1 MKTNPSFSFKWATIL
16 FNYKDYQIKYRNGM
30 WSSIEEIWVNDE
42 LKHRQSSWKW
52 RTQNSVELSNGE
64 MLNFDFG
71 YEKINGKRFTFREGF
86 TFPSQSLSLYV
97 KSGENEIF
105 RLEPKKEIIGWIGV
119 LVCLL
124 IGFLIGFFGLH
135 LIFG

>member
-1 MKTNPSFSFKWATIL
+1 MKTNPSFGFKWATIL

-30 WSSIEEIWVNDE
+30 WSSIEEIWINDE
-42 LKHRQSSWKW
+42 LKHRKSSWKW
-52 RTQNSVELSNGE
+52 RSQNSVELSNGE
-64 MLNFDFG
+64 TLNFDFG
-71 YEKINGKRFTFREGF
+71 YEKIKGKRI
-86 TFPSQSLSLYV
+86 SQALSLYV

-105 RLEPKKEIIGWIGV
+105 RLEPEKEIIGWKGL

-124 IGFLIGFFGLH
+124 IGFLIGYFVLP

>member
-16 FNYKDYQIKYRNGM
+16 FNYKEYQIKYRSGM

-42 LKHRQSSWKW
+42 LKHRQSSFKW

-64 MLNFDFG
+64 TLNFDYG
-71 YEKINGKRFTFREGF
+71 YEKIKGKRLT
-86 TFPSQSLSLYV
+86 QALSLYV

-105 RLEPKKEIIGWIGV
+105 RLEPEKEIIGWKG
-119 LVCLL
+119 LLACLL
-124 IGFLIGFFGLH
+124 IGFLIGFFVLPF
-135 LIFG
+135 IFG

>member
-1 MKTNPSFSFKWATIL
+1 MKTNPDFSFKWATIL

-64 MLNFDFG
+64 TLNFDFG
-71 YEKINGKRFTFREGF
+71 YEKIKGKPFTFGRLA
-86 TFPSQSLSLYV
+86 LSLYV

-105 RLEPKKEIIGWIGV
+105 RLEPEKEIIGWKG
-119 LVCLL
+119 LLACLL
-124 IGFLIGFFGLH
+124 IGFLIGFFVLP

>member
-16 FNYKDYQIKYRNGM
+16 FNYKEYQIKYRSGM

-42 LKHRQSSWKW
+42 LKHRQSSFKW

-64 MLNFDFG
+64 TLNFDFG
-71 YEKINGKRFTFREGF
+71 YEKIKGKRLT
-86 TFPSQSLSLYV
+86 QALSLYV

-105 RLEPKKEIIGWIGV
+105 RLEPEKEIIGWKGL

-124 IGFLIGFFGLH
+124 IGFLIGFFVLP
-135 LIFG
+135 LISG

>member
-1 MKTNPSFSFKWATIL
+1 MKTNPDFSFKWATIL

-30 WSSIEEIWVNDE
+30 WNSTEEIWINDE

-52 RTQNSVELSNGE
+52 RTQNSVELPNGE
-64 MLNFDFG
+64 TLNFDFG
-71 YEKINGKRFTFREGF
+71 YEKIKGKRIT
-86 TFPSQSLSLYV
+86 QALSLYV

-105 RLEPKKEIIGWIGV
+105 RLEPEKEIIGWKGL

-124 IGFLIGFFGLH
+124 IGFLIGFFVIP

>member
-1 MKTNPSFSFKWATIL
+1 MKTNPDFSFKWATIL
-16 FNYKDYQIKYRNGM
+16 FNYKDKQIKYRNGM
-30 WSSIEEIWVNDE
+30 WSSTEEIWINDE

-52 RTQNSVELSNGE
+52 RTQNSVELPNGE
-64 MLNFDFG
+64 TLNFDFG
-71 YEKINGKRFTFREGF
+71 YEKIKGKRIT
-86 TFPSQSLSLYV
+86 QALSLYV

-105 RLEPKKEIIGWIGV
+105 RLEPEKEIIGWKGL

-124 IGFLIGFFGLH
+124 IGFLIGFFVIP

>member
-1 MKTNPSFSFKWATIL
+1 MKTNPSFGFKWATIL

-30 WSSIEEIWVNDE
+30 WSSIEEIWINDE
-42 LKHRQSSWKW
+42 LKHRKSSWKW
-52 RTQNSVELSNGE
+52 RSKNSVELSNGE

-71 YEKINGKRFTFREGF
+71 YEKIKGKRI
-86 TFPSQSLSLYV
+86 SQALSLYV

-105 RLEPKKEIIGWIGV
+105 RLEPEKEIIGWKGL

-124 IGFLIGFFGLH
+124 IGFLIGFFVLP

>member
-1 MKTNPSFSFKWATIL
+1 MKTNPDFSFKWATIL

-42 LKHRQSSWKW
+42 LKHRQSSFKW

-64 MLNFDFG
+64 TLNFDFG
-71 YEKINGKRFTFREGF
+71 YEKIKGKRLT
-86 TFPSQSLSLYV
+86 QALSLYV

-105 RLEPKKEIIGWIGV
+105 RLEPEKEIIGWKGL

-124 IGFLIGFFGLH
+124 IGFLIGFFVLP

>member
-1 MKTNPSFSFKWATIL
+1 MKTNPSFGFKWATIL

-30 WSSIEEIWVNDE
+30 WSSIEEIWINDE
-42 LKHRQSSWKW
+42 LKHRKSSWKW
-52 RTQNSVELSNGE
+52 RSQNSVELSNGE
-64 MLNFDFG
+64 TLNFDFG
-71 YEKINGKRFTFREGF
+71 YEKIKGKCIT
-86 TFPSQSLSLYV
+86 QALSLYV

-105 RLEPKKEIIGWIGV
+105 RLEPEKEIIGWKGL

-124 IGFLIGFFGLH
+124 IGFLIGFFVLP

>member
-1 MKTNPSFSFKWATIL
+1 MKTNPSYSYKWATIL

-30 WSSIEEIWVNDE
+30 WSGIEEIWVNDE

-64 MLNFDFG
+64 TLNFDFG
-71 YEKINGKRFTFREGF
+71 YEKIKGKRFTFGRRA
-86 TFPSQSLSLYV
+86 LSLYV

-105 RLEPKKEIIGWIGV
+105 RLEPEKEIIGWKG
-119 LVCLL
+119 LLACLL
-124 IGFLIGFFGLH
+124 IGFLIGFFVLPF
-135 LIFG
+135 IFG

>member
-1 MKTNPSFSFKWATIL
+1 MKTNPDFSFKWATIL

-30 WSSIEEIWVNDE
+30 WSSIEEIWINDE

-64 MLNFDFG
+64 TLNFDFG
-71 YEKINGKRFTFREGF
+71 YEKIKGKRIT
-86 TFPSQSLSLYV
+86 QALSLYV

-105 RLEPKKEIIGWIGV
+105 RLEPEKEIIGWKGL

-124 IGFLIGFFGLH
+124 IGFLIGYFVLP
-135 LIFG
+135 LIFV

>member
-1 MKTNPSFSFKWATIL
+1 MKTNPNFGFKWATIL

-30 WSSIEEIWVNDE
+30 WSSIEEIWINDE
-42 LKHRQSSWKW
+42 LKHRKSSWKW
-52 RTQNSVELSNGE
+52 RSQNSVELSNGE
-64 MLNFDFG
+64 TLNFDFG
-71 YEKINGKRFTFREGF
+71 YEKIKGKRIT
-86 TFPSQSLSLYV
+86 QALSLYV

-105 RLEPKKEIIGWIGV
+105 RLEPEKEIIGWKGL

-124 IGFLIGFFGLH
+124 IGFLIGYFVLP

>member
-42 LKHRQSSWKW
+42 LKHRQSSRKW

-71 YEKINGKRFTFREGF
+71 YEEIKGKRFTFNGF
-86 TFPSQSLSLYV
+86 AFPSQSLSLYV

-105 RLEPKKEIIGWIGV
+105 RLEPKKEIIGWIGL

>member
-1 MKTNPSFSFKWATIL
+1 MKTNPDFSFKWATIL

-30 WSSIEEIWVNDE
+30 WSSIEEIWINDE
-42 LKHRQSSWKW
+42 LQHRQSSWKW

-64 MLNFDFG
+64 TLNFDFG
-71 YEKINGKRFTFREGF
+71 YEKIKGKRIT
-86 TFPSQSLSLYV
+86 QALSLYV

-105 RLEPKKEIIGWIGV
+105 RLEPEKEIIGWKGL

-124 IGFLIGFFGLH
+124 IGFLIGFFVLP

>member
-1 MKTNPSFSFKWATIL
+1 MKTNPDFSFKWATIL

-30 WSSIEEIWVNDE
+30 WSSIEEIWINDE

-64 MLNFDFG
+64 TLNFDFG
-71 YEKINGKRFTFREGF
+71 YEKIKGKSIT
-86 TFPSQSLSLYV
+86 QALSLYV
-97 KSGENEIF
+97 KSGEKEIF
-105 RLEPKKEIIGWIGV
+105 RLEPEKEIIGWKGL

-124 IGFLIGFFGLH
+124 IGFLIGFFVLP

>member
-71 YEKINGKRFTFREGF
+71 YEKIKGKRFTF
-86 TFPSQSLSLYV
+86 PSLSLSLYV

-105 RLEPKKEIIGWIGV
+105 RLLEPKKEIIGWIGV

>member
-1 MKTNPSFSFKWATIL
+1 MKTNPDFSFKWATIL

-30 WSSIEEIWVNDE
+30 WSSIEEIWINDE
-42 LKHRQSSWKW
+42 LKYRQSSWKW

-64 MLNFDFG
+64 TLNFDFG
-71 YEKINGKRFTFREGF
+71 YEKIKGKRIT
-86 TFPSQSLSLYV
+86 QALSLYV

-105 RLEPKKEIIGWIGV
+105 RLEPEKEIIGWKGL

-124 IGFLIGFFGLH
+124 IGFLIGFFVLP
-135 LIFG
+135 LISG

>member
-1 MKTNPSFSFKWATIL
+1 MKTNPGFSFKWATIL

-30 WSSIEEIWVNDE
+30 WSSIEEIWINDE

-52 RTQNSVELSNGE
+52 RTQNSVKLSNGE
-64 MLNFDFG
+64 TLNFDFG
-71 YEKINGKRFTFREGF
+71 YEKIKGKRIT
-86 TFPSQSLSLYV
+86 QALSLYV

-105 RLEPKKEIIGWIGV
+105 RLEPEKEIIGWKGLIA
-119 LVCLL
+119 CLL
-124 IGFLIGFFGLH
+124 IGFIIGFFVLP

>member
-1 MKTNPSFSFKWATIL
+1 MKTNPSFGFKWATIL

-30 WSSIEEIWVNDE
+30 WSSIEEIWINDE

-64 MLNFDFG
+64 TLNFDFG
-71 YEKINGKRFTFREGF
+71 YEKIKGKRI
-86 TFPSQSLSLYV
+86 SQALSLYV

-105 RLEPKKEIIGWIGV
+105 RLEPEKEIIGWKGL

-124 IGFLIGFFGLH
+124 IGFLIGYFVLP

>member
-71 YEKINGKRFTFREGF
+71 YEKIIEIKEKRF

>member
-30 WSSIEEIWVNDE
+30 WSSIEEIWINDE
-42 LKHRQSSWKW
+42 LKHRKSSWKW
-52 RTQNSVELSNGE
+52 RSQNSVELSNGE
-64 MLNFDFG
+64 TLNFDFG
-71 YEKINGKRFTFREGF
+71 YEKIKGKRLT
-86 TFPSQSLSLYV
+86 QALSLYV

-105 RLEPKKEIIGWIGV
+105 RLEPEKEIIGWKGL

-124 IGFLIGFFGLH
+124 IGFLIGFFVLP
-135 LIFG
+135 LISG

>member
-1 MKTNPSFSFKWATIL
+1 MKTNPDFSFKWATIL

-30 WSSIEEIWVNDE
+30 WSSIEEIWINDE

-64 MLNFDFG
+64 TLNFDFG
-71 YEKINGKRFTFREGF
+71 YEKIKGKRIT
-86 TFPSQSLSLYV
+86 QALSLYV

-105 RLEPKKEIIGWIGV
+105 RLEPEKEIIGWKGL

-124 IGFLIGFFGLH
+124 IGFLIGFFVLP
-135 LIFG
+135 LISG

>member
-1 MKTNPSFSFKWATIL
+1 MKTNPDFSFKWATIL

-30 WSSIEEIWVNDE
+30 WSSTEEIWINDE

-52 RTQNSVELSNGE
+52 RTQNSVELPNGE
-64 MLNFDFG
+64 TLNFDFG
-71 YEKINGKRFTFREGF
+71 YEKIKGKRIT
-86 TFPSQSLSLYV
+86 QALSLYV

-105 RLEPKKEIIGWIGV
+105 RLEPEKEIIGWKGL

-124 IGFLIGFFGLH
+124 IGFLIGFFVIP

>member
-16 FNYKDYQIKYRNGM
+16 FNYKEYQIKVRNGM
-30 WSSIEEIWVNDE
+30 WSSVEEIWVNDE

-64 MLNFDFG
+64 TLNFDFG
-71 YEKINGKRFTFREGF
+71 YEKIKGKRIT
-86 TFPSQSLSLYV
+86 QALSLYV

-105 RLEPKKEIIGWIGV
+105 RLEPEKEIIGWKG
-119 LVCLL
+119 LLACLL
-124 IGFLIGFFGLH
+124 IGFLIGFFVLPW
-135 LIFG
+135 IFG

>member
-1 MKTNPSFSFKWATIL
+1 MKTNPSFGFKWATIL

-30 WSSIEEIWVNDE
+30 WSSIEEIWINDE
-42 LKHRQSSWKW
+42 LKHRKSSWKW
-52 RTQNSVELSNGE
+52 RSQNSVELSNGE
-64 MLNFDFG
+64 TLNFDFG
-71 YEKINGKRFTFREGF
+71 YEKIKGKRIT
-86 TFPSQSLSLYV
+86 QALSLYV

-105 RLEPKKEIIGWIGV
+105 RLEPEKEIIGWKGL

-124 IGFLIGFFGLH
+124 IGFLMGYFVLP

>member
-1 MKTNPSFSFKWATIL
+1 MKTNPSFGFKWATIV

-30 WSSIEEIWVNDE
+30 WSSIEEIWINDE
-42 LKHRQSSWKW
+42 LKHRKSSWKW
-52 RTQNSVELSNGE
+52 RSQNSVELSNGE
-64 MLNFDFG
+64 TLNFDFG
-71 YEKINGKRFTFREGF
+71 YEKIKGKLIT
-86 TFPSQSLSLYV
+86 QALSLYV

-105 RLEPKKEIIGWIGV
+105 RLEPEKEIIGWKGL

-124 IGFLIGFFGLH
+124 IGFLIGYFVLP

>member
-16 FNYKDYQIKYRNGM
+16 FNYKEYQIKYRSGM

-42 LKHRQSSWKW
+42 LKHRQSSFKW

-64 MLNFDFG
+64 TLNFDFG
-71 YEKINGKRFTFREGF
+71 YEKIKGKRIT
-86 TFPSQSLSLYV
+86 QALSLYV
-97 KSGENEIF
+97 RSGENEIF
-105 RLEPKKEIIGWIGV
+105 RLEPEKEIIGWKGL

-124 IGFLIGFFGLH
+124 IGFLIGYFVLP

>member
-1 MKTNPSFSFKWATIL
+1 MKTNPSFGFKWATIL

-30 WSSIEEIWVNDE
+30 WSSIEEIWINDE
-42 LKHRQSSWKW
+42 LKHRKSSWKW
-52 RTQNSVELSNGE
+52 RSQNSVELSNGE

-71 YEKINGKRFTFREGF
+71 YEKIKGKRI
-86 TFPSQSLSLYV
+86 SQALSLYV

-105 RLEPKKEIIGWIGV
+105 RLEPEKEIIGWKGL

-124 IGFLIGFFGLH
+124 IGFLIGYFVLP

>member
-16 FNYKDYQIKYRNGM
+16 FNYKEYQIKYRSGM

-42 LKHRQSSWKW
+42 LKHRQSSFKW

-64 MLNFDFG
+64 TLNFDFG
-71 YEKINGKRFTFREGF
+71 YEKIKGKRLT
-86 TFPSQSLSLYV
+86 QALSLYV

-105 RLEPKKEIIGWIGV
+105 RLEPEKEIIGWKGL

-124 IGFLIGFFGLH
+124 IGFLIGFFVLP

>member
-1 MKTNPSFSFKWATIL
+1 
-16 FNYKDYQIKYRNGM
+16 M

-64 MLNFDFG
+64 TLNFDFG
-71 YEKINGKRFTFREGF
+71 YEKIKGKRFTFQG
-86 TFPSQSLSLYV
+86 SALSLYV

-105 RLEPKKEIIGWIGV
+105 RLEPEKEIIGWKGL

-124 IGFLIGFFGLH
+124 IGFLIGFFVLP